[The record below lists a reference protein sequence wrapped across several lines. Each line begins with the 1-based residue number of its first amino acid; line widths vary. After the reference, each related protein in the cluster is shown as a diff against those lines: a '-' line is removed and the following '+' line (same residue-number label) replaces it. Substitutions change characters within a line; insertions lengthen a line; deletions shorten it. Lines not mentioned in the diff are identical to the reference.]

1 MFYSDCKYN
10 LPSQIVNGRLQFRY
24 NLGSGEAV
32 LLQNSIQ
39 VNDGRFHNVT
49 VTRTE
54 RRAEIIIDGRYINRT
69 TSSGSEVTL
78 DIAADSMYLGASV
91 DPQNGTAI
99 NGLSV
104 CVTGFKLD
112 RKEVP
117 VGGENLGFVTL
128 EISESIHSGCP
139 IGSLFE
145 TPQPVE
151 HIYTAIVVILIVLF
165 ITSGCFVVICMIVQW
180 SRNRRGRHTLNFS
193 RRSSIRRSW
202 QARRAASPSQAGFQW
217 QPATYKRDMSTP
229 PGVYRSTPQHVPEA
243 ASSINMNNMNAAD
256 PYTDYIGTTNVPV
269 STTTETS
276 FNDGSNR
283 VSVRKPLQISP
294 PQEGFTF
301 SQANPGFQQESPR
314 MSDREEQSEQRE
326 NEVRP
331 SHIRSLSGHQSIRS
345 TSTVATSILQDD
357 TEVTKY
363 LRKRLEVADSDI
375 IELNLDE
382 MKHYKEEGPYQ
393 SLGSVGSLFDF
404 VRDLETD
411 TKQRAN
417 EFQFPPESPMPKDR
431 EETPIHSHPLTN
443 SHAPSNQQRTQP
455 HGVTDLR
462 QNKTL
467 LNDEKQDSNKSRP
480 RIHPLT
486 GQRFE
491 DGSEERIKGK
501 FSSHD
506 RSTEKQSHRETRKN
520 GDRHSHS
527 KRMENILERFH
538 NITTGQRPMDEQ
550 EGRLV

>member
-1 MFYSDCKYN
+1 MLF
-10 LPSQIVNGRLQFRY
+10 QIVNGRLQFRY

-32 LLQNSIQ
+32 LLQNTIQ
-39 VNDGRFHNVT
+39 ANDEHFHNVT

-54 RRAEIIIDGRYINRT
+54 KTAEIIIDGRYVNRT

-78 DIAADSMYLGASV
+78 DIPANSMYLGASV

-99 NGLSV
+99 NGLSG

-117 VGGENLGFVTL
+117 VGGRNLFFVTL
-128 EISESIHSGCP
+128 DISESIQGGCP

-145 TPQPVE
+145 TPQQEEYV
-151 HIYTAIVVILIVLF
+151 YTAIVVILIVLF
-165 ITSGCFVVICMIVQW
+165 ITSGCFVVICMIAQW
-180 SRNRRGRHTLNFS
+180 SHNRRGRHTLNF

-202 QARRAASPSQAGFQW
+202 QSRRGASPTQAGFQW

-229 PGVYRSTPQHVPEA
+229 PGLYRSTPQHVPET
-243 ASSINMNNMNAAD
+243 SPNLNMNNMNAAD
-256 PYTDYIGTTNVPV
+256 PYTDYIGTTNVAI

-276 FNDGSNR
+276 FNNGSNR
-283 VSVRKPLQISP
+283 VSARKPSPLQISP

-301 SQANPGFQQESPR
+301 SQANPGFEQESPKV
-314 MSDREEQSEQRE
+314 SDREEQIERRE
-326 NEVRP
+326 SEVRP
-331 SHIRSLSGHQSIRS
+331 RHIRSLSGHQSIRS

-363 LRKRLEVADSDI
+363 LRKRLEVANSDI

-393 SLGSVGSLFDF
+393 PLGSVGSLFDF
-404 VRDLETD
+404 VLDLD
-411 TKQRAN
+411 LDKNQRAN
-417 EFQFPPESPMPKDR
+417 EFQFPPESPLPKDR
-431 EETPIHSHPLTN
+431 EETPIHSHPLAN
-443 SHAPSNQQRTQP
+443 PHAPSHQQSTQRP
-455 HGVTDLR
+455 SVAEL
-462 QNKTL
+462 QKKTL
-467 LNDEKQDSNKSRP
+467 LNDDNQDSSKSRP

-491 DGSEERIKGK
+491 DGSEEKMKISNEK
-501 FSSHD
+501 FSSRDHL
-506 RSTEKQSHRETRKN
+506 TEKQNRPKTRKN
-520 GDRHSHS
+520 RNRDSHS

-538 NITTGQRPMDEQ
+538 NITIGQRPMEEL